1 MSAPSGYAEVATQW
15 SPYIAKTIM
24 GSGVVPKE
32 DVDDVIQDILV
43 DLVAKDALSYFDET
57 IAPWPAFLRNFT
69 VRRCFRHAK
78 YQRRWNYA
86 KAILDQPVSEDGDET
101 IGSAFAGAEE
111 YVIAEWMLSRSELAR
126 FQDQLD
132 VHFGGDPTK
141 DDDLPFELE
150 VFNLLVQQ
158 VLASRSEIN
167 PRAIADVL
175 GVKVHAV
182 NYALRRV
189 RRFAVKVG
197 FLA

>member
-1 MSAPSGYAEVATQW
+1 MPAPTGYAEVATQW

-24 GSGVVPKE
+24 GSGLVSRE
-32 DVDDVIQDILV
+32 EVDDVIQDILA
-43 DLVAKDALSYFDET
+43 DLVEKDALSYFDER

-78 YQRRWNYA
+78 YNRRWNYA

-101 IGSAFAGAEE
+101 LGSAFEGAEE
-111 YVIAEWMLSRSELAR
+111 YVIAEWMLSRSELVR
-126 FQDQLD
+126 FQAQLD
-132 VHFGGDPTK
+132 AHFGGDPTK
-141 DDDLPFELE
+141 DDGLSFELE

-158 VLASRSEIN
+158 VLAARSEIN

-175 GVKVHAV
+175 GVKVHSV
-182 NYALRRV
+182 NHALRRV